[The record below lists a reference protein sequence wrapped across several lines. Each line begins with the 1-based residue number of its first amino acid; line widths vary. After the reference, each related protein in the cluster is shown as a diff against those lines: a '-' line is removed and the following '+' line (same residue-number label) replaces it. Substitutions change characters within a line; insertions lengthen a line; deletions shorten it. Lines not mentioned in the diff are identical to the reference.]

1 MEYKPHIQNAVAAIR
16 VSTTK
21 QGTQGDSPEAQKEQI
36 ERYAQSRGI
45 CIKKL
50 FLFLESASKEQQPM
64 QEAIDYCKNP
74 KHKIDLFIVK
84 SIDRFTRGGSY
95 SYSQLK
101 MQLDNANV
109 HLTDIHGIIGAQKV
123 NTLEH
128 LGLSYKWSVYDPTKN
143 SEILEAERAS
153 DEKRDIMTRMIG
165 SQIRYARLGYWVRRA
180 PLGYKNVHVET
191 INGNRSVLEPH
202 PQQSQWIIKM
212 FELRCRGTLDD
223 DAIVREINKLGFHT
237 PVKFVR
243 HEHDKTRIIAKKG
256 GRPLKIKTLHAYL
269 ANPVYAGINAER
281 WLMGK
286 AVRCKFEGLV
296 SIEMFNQ
303 ANRGRITIVEEGGE
317 VQIIENKMETR
328 VPKTKFNPMY
338 PYKRV
343 VACPTCGALLLG
355 SAARGHTGIRYPAY
369 HCDRRRSTTMD
380 YKYHYFRERKE
391 KFDATIEKF
400 IKRIEI
406 KPKYEK
412 QIITAVLKLW
422 EKRQAESR
430 RDNQAVTLKID
441 ELKLQAEMVA
451 EKIKFLSSEVT
462 IKYLEEDLLR
472 IEAQIKSYDESRAGK
487 NTQDGLSREAIIK
500 SIKKHIVRPDMLI
513 LHQSDPVQ
521 QANFFGLL
529 FDRVPKYNE
538 LVDVL
543 DDETLDIGLNQL
555 FTIRKKKDEFK
566 QIQAIS

>member
-1 MEYKPHIQNAVAAIR
+1 MGYKPHIQNAVAAIR

-36 ERYAQSRGI
+36 ERYAQSRGL

-128 LGLSYKWSVYDPTKN
+128 LGISYKWSVYDPTKN

-180 PLGYKNVHVET
+180 PLGYKTVHVET

-202 PQQSQWIIKM
+202 PHQSQWIIKM

-223 DAIVREINKLGFHT
+223 EAIVREINKLGFHT
-237 PVKFVR
+237 PVRFMR
-243 HEHDKTRIIAKKG
+243 NAQDKTQIIAKKG
-256 GRPLKIKTLHAYL
+256 GRPLTLKTLRAYL
-269 ANPVYAGINAER
+269 SNPVYAGVNTES
-281 WLMGK
+281 WLMGN
-286 AVRCKFEGLV
+286 AIRCKFAGLI
-296 SIEMFNQ
+296 SIDIFNK
-303 ANRGRITIVEEGGE
+303 ANRGRVK
-317 VQIIENKMETR
+317 IIEDGYEVCIKEVKAESRVNKM
-328 VPKTKFNPMY
+328 KFNPMY
-338 PYKRV
+338 AYKKV
-343 VACPTCGALLLG
+343 VGCPFCGLSLMG
-355 SAARGHTGIRYPAY
+355 SASRGRHGGLYPAY
-369 HCDRRRSTTMD
+369 HCDRLAKQD
-380 YKYHYFRERKE
+380 PKYHYFREPKA

-400 IKRIEI
+400 IRLIKIES
-406 KPKYEK
+406 KYEK
-412 QIITAVLKLW
+412 QIIETVVKLW

-430 RDNQAVTLKID
+430 RDDQAVTLKVD

-472 IEAQIKSYDESRAGK
+472 IEAQIKSFDEIGAEK
-487 NTQDGLSREAIIK
+487 NAQESLSRDAIIK
-500 SIKKHIVRPDMLI
+500 SIKKHIKRPDILI
-513 LHQSDPVQ
+513 LRQSDPLQ

-529 FDRVPKYNE
+529 FDRVPTYNE

-543 DDETLDIGLNQL
+543 DDETIDIGLNQL
-555 FTIRKKKDEFK
+555 FAIRKTKDEFK
-566 QIQAIS
+566 QTQAIS

>member
-36 ERYAQSRGI
+36 ERFAQIRGI
-45 CIKKL
+45 KIKKL

-64 QEAIDYCKNP
+64 QEAIDYCIKP
-74 KHKIDLFIVK
+74 DHKIDLFIVK

-165 SQIRYARLGYWVRRA
+165 SQIRYARLGYWVRKA
-180 PLGYKNVHVET
+180 PIGYVNVHVET
-191 INGNRSVLEPH
+191 INGNRSILEPH
-202 PQQSQWIIKM
+202 PKASQWIIKM

-223 DAIVREINKLGFHT
+223 HAIVREINKLGFHT

-243 HEHDKTRIIAKKG
+243 HAQDKTRIIAKKG
-256 GRPLKIKTLHAYL
+256 GRPLVVKTLQAYL
-269 ANPVYAGINAER
+269 RNPAYAGVNAER
-281 WLMGK
+281 WLMGQ
-286 AVRCKFEGLV
+286 AVRCKFAGLV
-296 SIEMFNQ
+296 SVEVFNR
-303 ANRGRITIVEEGGE
+303 ANRGRITIVEDGDE
-317 VQIIENKMETR
+317 VRVEEHKMETR

-343 VACPTCGALLLG
+343 VGCPTCGALLLG
-355 SAARGHTGIRYPAY
+355 SAARNSYGKRYPAY
-369 HCDRRRSTTMD
+369 HCDRRRSTVMD
-380 YKYHYFRERKE
+380 YQYHYFRELKE
-391 KFDATIEKF
+391 KFDGTIEEF
-400 IKRIEI
+400 ITLVHIKPELEGRLIDAVMSLWDKRI
-406 KPKYEK
+406 
-412 QIITAVLKLW
+412 
-422 EKRQAESR
+422 AESQ
-430 RDNQAVTLKID
+430 RDQRVVNLKVG
-441 ELKLQAEMVA
+441 ELKMQAEMVA

-462 IKYLEEDLLR
+462 VRYLEEDLMR
-472 IEAQIKSYDESRAGK
+472 IESQMNNLGGEQTERVTQFDHNRTTIIRA
-487 NTQDGLSREAIIK
+487 S
-500 SIKKHIVRPDMLI
+500 KKLIERPDMLI
-513 LHQSDPVQ
+513 LHQADPVQ

-529 FDRVPKYNE
+529 FDRVPKYSD
-538 LVDVL
+538 LVAVL
-543 DDETLDIGLNQL
+543 DDQTIDIGLNEL
-555 FTIRKKKDEFK
+555 FTLRK
-566 QIQAIS
+566 S

>member
-1 MEYKPHIQNAVAAIR
+1 MDYKPRIQNAVAAIR

-36 ERYAQSRGI
+36 ERFALARGI
-45 CIKKL
+45 KIKKL

-128 LGLSYKWSVYDPTKN
+128 LGISYKWSVYDPTKN

-223 DAIVREINKLGFHT
+223 EAIVREINKLGFHT
-237 PVKFVR
+237 PVRFMR
-243 HEHDKTRIIAKKG
+243 NTQDKTQIIAKKG
-256 GRPLKIKTLHAYL
+256 GRPLTLKTLRAYL
-269 ANPVYAGINAER
+269 SNPVYAGVNTEL
-281 WLMGK
+281 WLMGN
-286 AVRCKFEGLV
+286 AIRCKFAGLI
-296 SIEMFNQ
+296 SIDVFNK
-303 ANRGRITIVEEGGE
+303 ANRGRVKITEDGNEVCIEEVKAE
-317 VQIIENKMETR
+317 SRVNKM
-328 VPKTKFNPMY
+328 KFNPMY
-338 PYKRV
+338 AYKKV
-343 VACPTCGALLLG
+343 VGCPFCGLALMG
-355 SAARGHTGIRYPAY
+355 SASRGRHGGLYPAY
-369 HCDRRRSTTMD
+369 HCDRLVKQD
-380 YKYHYFRERKE
+380 PKYHYFREPKA

-400 IKRIEI
+400 IRLI
-406 KPKYEK
+406 KIKSKYEK
-412 QIITAVLKLW
+412 QIIETVLKLW

-430 RDNQAVTLKID
+430 RDDQAVTLKVD

-472 IEAQIKSYDESRAGK
+472 IEAQIKSFDEIGAKK
-487 NTQDGLSREAIIK
+487 NAQESLNRDAIIK
-500 SIKKHIVRPDMLI
+500 SIKKHIKRPDILI
-513 LHQSDPVQ
+513 LRHSDPVQ

-529 FDRVPKYNE
+529 FDRMPRYTE

-555 FTIRKKKDEFK
+555 FMIRKKKDEFK
-566 QIQAIS
+566 HIQAIS